1 MDLTLAIATLPLWLS
16 AFLLVVLPTLVTMC
30 GPAVVRHFVGL
41 ERITVNNEVAGF
53 KFATLG
59 VIYAVLLGFAVIVVW
74 ERFSEAEGVVTR
86 EAGAVASMFRLSTGF
101 DSNTEAS
108 FRGRLSEY
116 TKSVIVDD
124 WPEMWRGRESLRTR
138 KALNDLYRT
147 VLSYSTNNPRDA
159 VVIGEFLN
167 QLDHVTQERR
177 QRLELAAGIVPG
189 LIWLVL
195 LLGAMITLSFT
206 FFFGLEN
213 LRAQIAMTG
222 MLALLIYLALFVAA
236 SIDHPF
242 TGPIRVTPESLN
254 LVLEDL

>member
-1 MDLTLAIATLPLWLS
+1 
-16 AFLLVVLPTLVTMC
+16 
-30 GPAVVRHFVGL
+30 
-41 ERITVNNEVAGF
+41 
-53 KFATLG
+53 
-59 VIYAVLLGFAVIVVW
+59 
-74 ERFSEAEGVVTR
+74 
-86 EAGAVASMFRLSTGF
+86 
-101 DSNTEAS
+101 
-108 FRGRLSEY
+108 
-116 TKSVIVDD
+116 
-124 WPEMWRGRESLRTR
+124 
-138 KALNDLYRT
+138 
-147 VLSYSTNNPRDA
+147 

>member
-1 MDLTLAIATLPLWLS
+1 VDPTLAIAALPLWLS
-16 AFLLVVLPTLVTMC
+16 SFLLVVVPTLATMC

-41 ERITVNNEVAGF
+41 ERMIVNNEVAGF

-74 ERFSEAEGVVTR
+74 ERFSEAEGAATR

-101 DSNTEAS
+101 DSNTQAS
-108 FRGRLSEY
+108 FHERLSDY
-116 TKSVIVDD
+116 AKSAIVDD
-124 WPEMWRGRESLRTR
+124 WPEMSRGRESSRTR
-138 KALNDLYRT
+138 QALTDVYRT

-159 VVIGEFLN
+159 VVIAEILD

-177 QRLELAAGIVPG
+177 LRLELALGIVPG

-213 LRAQIAMTG
+213 LRAQTVMTG
-222 MLALLIYLALFVAA
+222 MLALLIFLALFVAA